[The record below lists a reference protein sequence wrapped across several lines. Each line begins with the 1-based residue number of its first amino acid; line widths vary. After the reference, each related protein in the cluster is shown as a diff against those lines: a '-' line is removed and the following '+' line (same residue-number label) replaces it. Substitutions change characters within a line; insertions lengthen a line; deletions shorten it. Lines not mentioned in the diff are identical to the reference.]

1 MLAFKENFRKAYNM
15 VNWKF
20 LDYMLH
26 RLGFNVKWRQWL
38 KIIVSSSNISTL
50 VNGSLTFEFSALR
63 GLKQGDP
70 LSPFLFLI
78 AAQGLTGRFIARWRK
93 DYSKSGL
100 VQLSDQLGNQ
110 LLSSFRKDS
119 QYGRASL
126 SLWEVALLINFVLS
140 SIQLYYLSMFK
151 ALMKVIRELEG
162 IQRHILWNGVSDQAK
177 INWLKWTRVCTPK
190 QMGGLGIKNLSIFN
204 ISLLVKRRS
213 ASRTSQWWRD
223 ILRIGNC
230 QYQPGW
236 LTSTFCRKIGDR
248 KDTLFWRHRCL
259 NETPLMQSHARLFS
273 LAMDKDISVQG
284 MSAWDV
290 EQSDSWN
297 WCWSRQPFQ
306 WELELIAELEALLA
320 GDFLVQNQNDT

>member
-1 MLAFKENFRKAYNM
+1 M
-15 VNWKF
+15 
-20 LDYMLH
+20 
-26 RLGFNVKWRQWL
+26 
-38 KIIVSSSNISTL
+38 TL
-50 VNGSLTFEFSALR
+50 
-63 GLKQGDP
+63 
-70 LSPFLFLI
+70 
-78 AAQGLTGRFIARWRK
+78 
-93 DYSKSGL
+93 
-100 VQLSDQLGNQ
+100 
-110 LLSSFRKDS
+110 
-119 QYGRASL
+119 
-126 SLWEVALLINFVLS
+126 
-140 SIQLYYLSMFK
+140 
-151 ALMKVIRELEG
+151 
-162 IQRHILWNGVSDQAK
+162 LWNGVSNMTK
-177 INWLKWTRVCTPK
+177 ISWLKWSTVCTPK

-204 ISLLVKRRS
+204 INLLVKWHWHFLVETEAIWALILKFWYGS
-213 ASRTSQWWRD
+213 LDSSNTSSICRTSQWWRD
-223 ILRIGNC
+223 TLRIDDY
-230 QYQPGW
+230 QYEQPGW